1 MARLRVSHYRKGR
14 EPTMFLRSIIMCCYL
29 MGAYWA
35 SYHFPSLKMVFYPTL
50 GAFSFLFM
58 HRVDKIKEI
67 RRIILGAI
75 IAVTMGSL
83 FYTISSGAI
92 SFFLTA
98 IVTITLIQ
106 FFKWN
111 AAPILSVSFI
121 PFFSHAVS
129 LWALPIAVF
138 VSLTGLLISIWL
150 IAKVEQLTWYVRL
163 AGRISQMLAPM
174 RTPLETLKKEL

>member
-1 MARLRVSHYRKGR
+1 
-14 EPTMFLRSIIMCCYL
+14 MFLRSLVICCYL

-58 HRVDKIKEI
+58 HRVDNIKEI
-67 RRIILGAI
+67 RRIIIGAI

-83 FYTISSGAI
+83 FYTVSHSAI

-98 IVTITLIQ
+98 LVTITLIQ

-111 AAPILSVSFI
+111 AAPILAVSFI
-121 PFFSHAVS
+121 PYFAHPVS
-129 LWALPIAVF
+129 MWALPIAVF
-138 VSLTGLLISIWL
+138 ASLTGLLISIWL
-150 IAKVEQLTWYVRL
+150 IGKVEQMKWYVR
-163 AGRISQMLAPM
+163 AAQ
-174 RTPLETLKKEL
+174 TLMTFRASIAAIRPEMDSVKKEL

>member
-1 MARLRVSHYRKGR
+1 
-14 EPTMFLRSIIMCCYL
+14 MFLRSLVICCYL

-58 HRVDKIKEI
+58 HRVDNIREI
-67 RRIILGAI
+67 RRIIIGAI

-83 FYTISSGAI
+83 FYTISTGAV

-98 IVTITLIQ
+98 VVTITLIQ

-111 AAPILSVSFI
+111 AAPILAVSFI
-121 PFFSHAVS
+121 PYFAHPVS
-129 LWALPIAVF
+129 MWALPIAVF

-150 IAKVEQLTWYVRL
+150 IGRVEQLNWYVSLSGKLTQVRQL
-163 AGRISQMLAPM
+163 I
-174 RTPLETLKKEL
+174 RTPLVEPMKKEL

>member
-1 MARLRVSHYRKGR
+1 
-14 EPTMFLRSIIMCCYL
+14 MFLRSLMICCYL

-58 HRVDKIKEI
+58 HRVDNIREI

-83 FYTISSGAI
+83 FYTISTGAV

-98 IVTITLIQ
+98 LVTITLIQ

-111 AAPILSVSFI
+111 AAPILAVSFI
-121 PFFSHAVS
+121 PYFAHPVS
-129 LWALPIAVF
+129 MWALPIAVL
-138 VSLTGLLISIWL
+138 VSLTGLLISIWF
-150 IAKVEQLTWYVRL
+150 IGKVEQLNWYVSLTGKLTQARL
-163 AGRISQMLAPM
+163 LI
-174 RTPLETLKKEL
+174 RTPLEPLKKEL

>member
-1 MARLRVSHYRKGR
+1 
-14 EPTMFLRSIIMCCYL
+14 

-58 HRVDKIKEI
+58 HRVDNIREI
-67 RRIILGAI
+67 RKIIIGAI

-83 FYTISSGAI
+83 FYAISHGAI
-92 SFFLTA
+92 SFFMTA
-98 IVTITLIQ
+98 LVTITLIQ

-111 AAPILSVSFI
+111 AAPILAVSFI
-121 PFFSHAVS
+121 PYFAHPVS
-129 LWALPIAVF
+129 MWALPIAVF

-150 IAKVEQLTWYVRL
+150 IGKVEQLSWYVSLSGKIAQTRNL
-163 AGRISQMLAPM
+163 MRIPFE
-174 RTPLETLKKEL
+174 PLKKEL